1 MTIAVLGE
9 AIIDLIMSPQ
19 GHYHPH
25 LGGSPY
31 NVTVGLARQNEVVSY
46 LSPLSSDSFG
56 DALHSKL
63 LMEGVHIPM
72 TTRSPRPT
80 SIALIT
86 TNAENEPAYRLYRE
100 GIADKDF
107 SISDIKSQLPSDL
120 TLMHTGSLAIT
131 PSQLPKIR
139 ELLRIMQQLAIPV
152 SLDINVRLGASVD
165 VDTYLAGIRSLLP
178 FADIVKASAEDLAP
192 FRLAADAMHAAE
204 IAFQEQ
210 GKGILVLTQG
220 AGETVLFTGN
230 KTFKQKP
237 PIVTDIQDT
246 IGAGDSFYAAFLAC
260 FRRRG
265 LCHLAAIHNPADY
278 IGDSALMDSLRY
290 ANAAAAINLS
300 RSGCSPPTQAQVE
313 AFLDETGNRR

>member
-31 NVTVGLARQNEVVSY
+31 NFTVGLARHNESVCY

-72 TTRSPRPT
+72 TKRSPRPT

-86 TNAENEPAYRLYRE
+86 TNADNQPAYRLYRE
-100 GIADKDF
+100 GIADKDY
-107 SISDIKSQLPSDL
+107 SVADIKSQLPSDL

-139 ELLRIMQQLAIPV
+139 ELLRIMQQRAIPV

-165 VDTYLAGIRSLLP
+165 VETYLAGIWSLLP

-192 FRLAADAMHAAE
+192 LQLAADAVHAAE

-210 GKGILVLTQG
+210 GKGIFVLTQG
-220 AGETVLFTGN
+220 AGETVLFTSN

-265 LCHLAAIHNPADY
+265 LCHLAAIHNPANY
-278 IGDSALMDSLRY
+278 IGDSALMESLRY

-313 AFLDETGNRR
+313 ALLD